1 MNIKYCLRIFSMLLA
16 LVFILTASIIHPL
29 EINDQ
34 VRTFTR
40 PYEFDYSSWTVNALF
55 IKGVET
61 SLRIT
66 SQLSEVQKRQAVD
79 EYLQLVHDIATLE
92 VQIDSI
98 LNNPN
103 HTTPEQEIES
113 YIQELKKYES
123 RLAEIKIITEAVL
136 QFQINSILAGM
147 DLALADQTL
156 PPVLFYT
163 SGLPMQLIIS
173 PRQVIRQDASL
184 SLLPDIELHEIIELE
199 REVESALAISALVV
213 PLGGVSTYPTMV
225 IRTSDLSFLLETI
238 AHEWIHNYLAFFPLG
253 MHYSSSPQLRTINET
268 VASLGGKEISQAVL
282 RQFYADLLPPQPLTP
297 KDYAIKT
304 NQNKSTFDFRLEMY
318 LTRMHVDQL
327 LGQGRIDMA
336 EEFMEN
342 RRKVFWD
349 HGYTIRRLNQ
359 AYFAFHGAY
368 ADAPYGAAGE
378 DPVGAAVRV
387 LWEKSTSLTDF
398 INRIRWVSTYEDLKR
413 MVYSY

>member
-1 MNIKYCLRIFSMLLA
+1 MLIA
-16 LVFILTASIIHPL
+16 LVFLLTASIIHPV

-40 PYEFDYSSWTVNALF
+40 PYEFDYSSWTVKALF
-55 IKGVET
+55 NKWVET
-61 SLRIT
+61 SLRLI
-66 SQLSEVQKRQAVD
+66 SQLDSVQKRAAVN
-79 EYLQLVHDIATLE
+79 EYLQLVRDITTLE

-113 YIQELKKYES
+113 YFQELKKSES
-123 RLAEIKIITEAVL
+123 RLTEVQIITETVL
-136 QFQINSILAGM
+136 QFQTNSILANM
-147 DLALADQTL
+147 DLALAGQSF
-156 PPVLFYT
+156 PPILFHT

-173 PRQVIRQDASL
+173 PREVIRQDASI
-184 SLLPDIELHEIIELE
+184 SLMPDIELHEIIELE
-199 REVESALAISALVV
+199 KEIESALTISALVV
-213 PLGGVSTYPTMV
+213 PLGGVSTYPSMV

-238 AHEWIHNYLAFFPLG
+238 AHEWIHNYLALFPLG

-268 VASLGGKEISQAVL
+268 VASIGGKEISQAVL

-297 KDYAIKT
+297 KDYAIGT
-304 NQNKSTFDFRLEMY
+304 TQDESTFDFRLEMY
-318 LTRMHVDQL
+318 LTRLHVDQL
-327 LGQGRIDMA
+327 LAQGKIDMA

-342 RRKVFWD
+342 RRKAFWN

-368 ADAPYGAAGE
+368 ADAPYGAAGD
-378 DPVGAAVRV
+378 DPVGATVRV
-387 LWEKSTSLTDF
+387 LREKSDSLADF
-398 INRIRWVSTYEDLKR
+398 INRIRWVSTYEDLQR
-413 MVYSY
+413 MAYSY